1 MIYNAYQSYADF
13 AQSIRVAA
21 CGSHKILDSW
31 YGLSPIEPFRYMAAF
46 QELVAF
52 TGFTHSRPDYDIY
65 DICPDSGQRVLLSD
79 ELITET
85 PFCSLRRF
93 SKRASQN
100 EPNVL
105 LVAPMSGH
113 FATLLRGTIQ
123 TLLRDHNVYV
133 TDWRNPRDI
142 PLDEGIFCFD
152 GFVEHI
158 INFIKKIGRQTHVVA
173 VCQPAVQSL
182 AAVALMSE
190 DNDPDLP
197 ASLTLMAGPI
207 DTRIEPSEVNKF
219 AASKSI
225 EWFRRNMLGRVPETS
240 LGAGRVVYPGFVQLS
255 AFMSMNMARHSKA
268 LMDFFEKRIGSDH
281 QKADQIKEFYKE
293 YFAIMDLDACFYL
306 ETVERVFHNHELAL
320 GTLRY
325 KERTVNPAAIKK
337 TFLLTVEGE
346 RDDICSVGQTLA
358 AQDLCTGLR
367 PFLKSHYMQPGVGH
381 YGVFNGKRWDSQ
393 IYPIVRDHIHA
404 SD

>member
-173 VCQPAVQSL
+173 VCQPAVQ
-182 AAVALMSE
+182 
-190 DNDPDLP
+190 
-197 ASLTLMAGPI
+197 
-207 DTRIEPSEVNKF
+207 
-219 AASKSI
+219 
-225 EWFRRNMLGRVPETS
+225 
-240 LGAGRVVYPGFVQLS
+240 
-255 AFMSMNMARHSKA
+255 
-268 LMDFFEKRIGSDH
+268 
-281 QKADQIKEFYKE
+281 
-293 YFAIMDLDACFYL
+293 
-306 ETVERVFHNHELAL
+306 
-320 GTLRY
+320 
-325 KERTVNPAAIKK
+325 
-337 TFLLTVEGE
+337 
-346 RDDICSVGQTLA
+346 
-358 AQDLCTGLR
+358 
-367 PFLKSHYMQPGVGH
+367 
-381 YGVFNGKRWDSQ
+381 
-393 IYPIVRDHIHA
+393 
-404 SD
+404 